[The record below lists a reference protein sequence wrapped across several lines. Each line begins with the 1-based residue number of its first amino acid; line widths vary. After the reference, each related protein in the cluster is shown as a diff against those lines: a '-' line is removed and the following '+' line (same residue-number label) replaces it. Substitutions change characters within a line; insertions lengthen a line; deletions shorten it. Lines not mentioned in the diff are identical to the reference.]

1 VTGCYWGELTGGE
14 NPRLGSYFSGVRA
27 GKMAA
32 KKYDEKVKKSA
43 QNRDIR
49 RKKKLQKV

>member
-1 VTGCYWGELTGGE
+1 
-14 NPRLGSYFSGVRA
+14 
-27 GKMAA
+27 MAA